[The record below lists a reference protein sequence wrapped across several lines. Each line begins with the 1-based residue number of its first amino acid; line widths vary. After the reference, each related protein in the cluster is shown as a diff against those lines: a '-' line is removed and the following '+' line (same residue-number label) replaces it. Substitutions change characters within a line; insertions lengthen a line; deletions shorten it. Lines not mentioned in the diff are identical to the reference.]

1 MKIEEDAL
9 ANTERRRRQAG
20 DMEVGVMK
28 LANGASDAR
37 PEEFGH

>member
-20 DMEVGVMK
+20 DMEVSIMK
-28 LANGASDAR
+28 LANEASDAR
-37 PEEFGH
+37 TKEFCH